1 METHDSSPETLK
13 KYFQAI
19 ENIIYKKSELLKL
32 NHYNGAEN
40 VRIRDKETL
49 TELESIYGI
58 LQILNERVSKLEK

>member
-1 METHDSSPETLK
+1 METHDTSPETLK
-13 KYFQAI
+13 KYFQTI
-19 ENIIYKKSELLKL
+19 ENIIHKKSELLKL

-40 VRIRDKETL
+40 LRIRDKETL